1 MSRGLWRRR
10 IPHQRHWQT
19 GTWREHVS
27 VNSSWPSSSTPPN
40 PTVRISVLWMDPR
53 RVSIRRCPGNP
64 VRQSRA
70 GTVEPSSCSFSTLD
84 EGECC
89 VGPGRLLRNMLMKTT
104 YVPTVLY
111 LGRGGSAGRLEA
123 KSEMA
128 DRKDRQ
134 RRHEIY
140 VFLHTTCINS
150 NAGLSCAKINR
161 SAARAVVSQ

>member
-19 GTWREHVS
+19 GTWREHIS
-27 VNSSWPSSSTPPN
+27 VNSSWSSLSTPPN
-40 PTVRISVLWMDPR
+40 HTVRISVLWMDPR

-70 GTVEPSSCSFSTLD
+70 GTVEPSSCSFPTLE
-84 EGECC
+84 EGGCC
-89 VGPGRLLRNMLMKTT
+89 VGAVDSHDGNRSFAAEHVDENYICT
-104 YVPTVLY
+104 YCTVPTVLY

-134 RRHEIY
+134 RRDIKFILAH
-140 VFLHTTCINS
+140 HMH
-150 NAGLSCAKINR
+150 K
-161 SAARAVVSQ
+161 